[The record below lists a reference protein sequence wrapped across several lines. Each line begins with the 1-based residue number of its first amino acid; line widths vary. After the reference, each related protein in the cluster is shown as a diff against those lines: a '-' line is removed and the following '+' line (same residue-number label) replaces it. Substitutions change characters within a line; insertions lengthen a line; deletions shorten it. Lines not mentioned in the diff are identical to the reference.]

1 MSDSQVIFSSQF
13 LDCLSSDMPKGCWS
27 IQQTRDLVTVRSF
40 LWNGYMAYCQ
50 GSLYGGIYFGNGLKN
65 SDLPFIL
72 NKY

>member
-1 MSDSQVIFSSQF
+1 
-13 LDCLSSDMPKGCWS
+13 MPKGCWS
-27 IQQTRDLVTVRSF
+27 IQKARDLVTVRSF

-50 GSLYGGIYFGNGLKN
+50 GSAFGGIYFGNGLKN